1 MGPIK
6 YYLFVKCLINVDS
19 DPKFTTLLLHFS
31 LITPHLGVLQPEL
44 LQRAGQRQPLPVSG
58 VARVASE
65 TFVKT
70 APEVEV
76 VTAEIFSFVLNTLLN
91 T

>member
-19 DPKFTTLLLHFS
+19 DPKFLRAGHRLRLTS
-31 LITPHLGVLQPEL
+31 HLGVLQPEL

-70 APEVEV
+70 AAEVEV
-76 VTAEIFSFVLNTLLN
+76 VTAEIFSFVLNITLN
-91 T
+91 N

>member
-1 MGPIK
+1 MWIQTRSSQEPVTV
-6 YYLFVKCLINVDS
+6 YV
-19 DPKFTTLLLHFS
+19 FTS
-31 LITPHLGVLQPEL
+31 HLGVLQPEL

-70 APEVEV
+70 AAEVEV
-76 VTAEIFSFVLNTLLN
+76 VTAETFSFVLNTTLN
-91 T
+91 N

>member
-1 MGPIK
+1 MWIQTRSSQEPVTV
-6 YYLFVKCLINVDS
+6 YV
-19 DPKFTTLLLHFS
+19 FTS
-31 LITPHLGVLQPEL
+31 HLGVLQPEL

-76 VTAEIFSFVLNTLLN
+76 VTAEIFLFVLNITLN
-91 T
+91 N

>member
-1 MGPIK
+1 MWIQTRSSQEPVTV
-6 YYLFVKCLINVDS
+6 YV
-19 DPKFTTLLLHFS
+19 FTS
-31 LITPHLGVLQPEL
+31 HLGVLQPEL

-58 VARVASE
+58 VARVAPE

-76 VTAEIFSFVLNTLLN
+76 VTAEIFLFVLNITLN
-91 T
+91 N

>member
-1 MGPIK
+1 MSVQTRSSQEPVTV
-6 YYLFVKCLINVDS
+6 YV
-19 DPKFTTLLLHFS
+19 FTS
-31 LITPHLGVLQPEL
+31 HLGVLQPEL

-70 APEVEV
+70 AAEVEV
-76 VTAEIFSFVLNTLLN
+76 VTAEILSFVLNITLN
-91 T
+91 N

>member
-1 MGPIK
+1 MWIQTRSSQEPVTV
-6 YYLFVKCLINVDS
+6 YV
-19 DPKFTTLLLHFS
+19 FTS
-31 LITPHLGVLQPEL
+31 HLGVLQPEL

-70 APEVEV
+70 AAEVEV
-76 VTAEIFSFVLNTLLN
+76 VTAEIFSFVLNTTLN
-91 T
+91 N

>member
-1 MGPIK
+1 MWIQTRSSQEPVTV
-6 YYLFVKCLINVDS
+6 YV
-19 DPKFTTLLLHFS
+19 FTSHS
-31 LITPHLGVLQPEL
+31 HLGVLQPEL

-76 VTAEIFSFVLNTLLN
+76 VTAETFSFVLNTQLN
-91 T
+91 N

>member
-1 MGPIK
+1 MWIQTRSSQEPVTV
-6 YYLFVKCLINVDS
+6 YVF
-19 DPKFTTLLLHFS
+19 
-31 LITPHLGVLQPEL
+31 TPHLGVLQPEL

-70 APEVEV
+70 AAEVEV
-76 VTAEIFSFVLNTLLN
+76 VTAETFLFVLNKHL
-91 T
+91 

>member
-6 YYLFVKCLINVDS
+6 YYLFVKCLINVGS
-19 DPKFTTLLLHFS
+19 DPKFSQQLL
-31 LITPHLGVLQPEL
+31 TAYLGVLQPEL

-70 APEVEV
+70 AAEVEV
-76 VTAEIFSFVLNTLLN
+76 VTTETFLFVLNITLN
-91 T
+91 N

>member
-1 MGPIK
+1 MWIQTRSSQEPVTV
-6 YYLFVKCLINVDS
+6 YV
-19 DPKFTTLLLHFS
+19 FTS
-31 LITPHLGVLQPEL
+31 HLGVLQPEL

-70 APEVEV
+70 SAEVEV
-76 VTAEIFSFVLNTLLN
+76 VTAETFSFVLNTTLN
-91 T
+91 N

>member
-1 MGPIK
+1 MWIQTRSSQP
-6 YYLFVKCLINVDS
+6 S
-19 DPKFTTLLLHFS
+19 LLSSS
-31 LITPHLGVLQPEL
+31 LLTAHLGVLQPEL

-58 VARVASE
+58 VARVAPE

-76 VTAEIFSFVLNTLLN
+76 VTAETFLFVLNITLN
-91 T
+91 N

>member
-6 YYLFVKCLINVDS
+6 YYLFVKCLINVGS
-19 DPKFTTLLLHFS
+19 DPKFSQQLL
-31 LITPHLGVLQPEL
+31 TAYLGVLQPEL

-65 TFVKT
+65 TFVET

-76 VTAEIFSFVLNTLLN
+76 VTAEIFSFVLNTTLN